1 MKGAVLVL
9 GATSPIGQGCA
20 EAFARRGHGLVLA
33 GRDVEE
39 LEHVAGDLRLHHGV
53 ETRLCRFDV
62 HEPEPLDV
70 DPETLDGAVCV
81 VGDMGDD
88 PATLE
93 GSDAARLVEANFAGP
108 VRALSP
114 LAAAFAAR
122 GRGFVIGIG
131 SVAGDRGRQSNF
143 VYGSAK
149 GGFALWLQG
158 LRNRLHARGVRVVTI
173 KPGFTDTAMTWGKP
187 GIFLA
192 ADPRKMG
199 EGVARALEDG
209 RDVVYLPGF
218 WRWILFVVR
227 SIPESVFKKLKL

>member
-1 MKGAVLVL
+1 MRGAVLIL
-9 GATSPIGQGCA
+9 GASSPVGRGCA

-33 GRDVEE
+33 GRDAEE
-39 LEHVAGDLRLHHGV
+39 LEHVAGDLRLRHGV
-53 ETRLCRFDV
+53 DAGLCRFDV
-62 HEPEPLDV
+62 LGGEALEV
-70 DPETLDGAVCV
+70 DPDVLDGVVCV

-93 GSDAARLVEANFAGP
+93 GGEAARLVEANFAGP

-114 LAAAFAAR
+114 LAAAFASR
-122 GRGFVIGIG
+122 GRGFVVGVA

-158 LRNRLHARGVRVVTI
+158 LRNRLHPAGVRVLTV
-173 KPGFTDTAMTWGKP
+173 KPGFTDTAMTWGRP
-187 GIFLA
+187 GVFLA
-192 ADPRKMG
+192 ADPKRLG
-199 EGVARALEDG
+199 ESIAEALEDG

-218 WRWILFVVR
+218 WRWILLVIR